1 MGTIIG
7 NIIVALLALAGSV
20 YGTYK
25 ANSKNQALIAYRLEQ
40 LEKKVDKHNSAVE
53 RTYELERKMDVL
65 EEKMSVANHRIADLE
80 DDAK

>member
-25 ANSKNQALIAYRLEQ
+25 ANSESQALIAYRLEQ

-80 DDAK
+80 DGAK

>member
-25 ANSKNQALIAYRLEQ
+25 ANSESQALIAYRLEQ

-80 DDAK
+80 DDHK

>member
-80 DDAK
+80 DDHK

>member
-1 MGTIIG
+1 LGTIIG

>member
-1 MGTIIG
+1 MGTIVG

-25 ANSKNQALIAYRLEQ
+25 ANSESQALIAYRLEQ

-65 EEKMSVANHRIADLE
+65 EGKMTVANHRISDLE
-80 DDAK
+80 DDHK

>member
-25 ANSKNQALIAYRLEQ
+25 ANSESQALIAYRLEQ

-65 EEKMSVANHRIADLE
+65 EEKMSVANHRISDLE
-80 DDAK
+80 DDHK

>member
-25 ANSKNQALIAYRLEQ
+25 ANSENQALIAYRLEQ
-40 LEKKVDKHNSAVE
+40 LEKKVDKHNSTVE

-65 EEKMSVANHRIADLE
+65 EEKMTVANHRIADLE
-80 DDAK
+80 DDHK

>member
-7 NIIVALLALAGSV
+7 NIVVALLALAGSV

-80 DDAK
+80 DDHK

>member
-65 EEKMSVANHRIADLE
+65 EEKMSIANHRIADLE
-80 DDAK
+80 DDHK